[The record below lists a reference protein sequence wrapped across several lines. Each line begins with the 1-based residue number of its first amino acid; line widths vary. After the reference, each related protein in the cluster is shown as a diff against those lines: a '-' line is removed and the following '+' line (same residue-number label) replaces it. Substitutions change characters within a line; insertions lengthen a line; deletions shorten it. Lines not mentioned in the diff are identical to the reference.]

1 MDIETKKGWQYFIAL
16 VGTPIIASIIYIIV
30 AQYIDIMC
38 NIPNEWFYPLLYIVS
53 CICEL
58 VAVVALFCFIQL
70 AKFYENN
77 RTAKCI
83 AILMCIAITP
93 YYLNCLWN
101 YSDSWGI
108 RYLDNDEQSIII
120 YIITCCI
127 YCTIVLGAAAYIL
140 ISIFRNYNFKKFK
153 IMIKKLLQIIAAII
167 ISIAFTSLSYMLIF
181 QYVVYLASLSD
192 GWFISHV
199 FFLCSPISSMLAVA
213 VLMIGSSIIHATCKG
228 CKSAKYTSS
237 VLFLLIGIIN
247 IILMWNAQEQW
258 GWRIIITMLYT
269 TFLYAIMTIGSS
281 IKIIIDALDDKQ
293 QSTTI

>member
-38 NIPNEWFYPLLYIVS
+38 NIPNEWFYPLLCIVS

-153 IMIKKLLQIIAAII
+153 IMIKKITANHCCNNYIYCIYFI
-167 ISIAFTSLSYMLIF
+167 VVYVNISICCIPCIVVGWLVYIACVLSLFSDIF
-181 QYVVYLASLSD
+181 NARC
-192 GWFISHV
+192 
-199 FFLCSPISSMLAVA
+199 CSS
-213 VLMIGSSIIHATCKG
+213 
-228 CKSAKYTSS
+228 
-237 VLFLLIGIIN
+237 N
-247 IILMWNAQEQW
+247 D
-258 GWRIIITMLYT
+258 R
-269 TFLYAIMTIGSS
+269 
-281 IKIIIDALDDKQ
+281 
-293 QSTTI
+293 